1 MAMDRIIYKDMP
13 CRIKA
18 LTCQDADGYQTTIIN
33 SRLCCEQNIKS
44 AMHEQSHENDF
55 FNYVDI
61 NTLETIRH
69 KE

>member
-33 SRLCCEQNIKS
+33 SRLSCEQNIKS
-44 AMHEQSHENDF
+44 ARHEQSHNNDF
-55 FNYVDI
+55 LNNIDI
-61 NTLETIRH
+61 NELEFIRH